1 MTFLLKSTLVLS
13 LRIVE
18 YASGKKEKGSCS
30 KKVLHYFEPSCKAAC
45 LYPQQYPPT
54 EINPMK
60 NKNYEIIRRDIGKKN
75 EANLN
80 EDGTE
85 NKLSL
90 TRR

>member
-1 MTFLLKSTLVLS
+1 MS

-18 YASGKKEKGSCS
+18 YASGKKEKGNCS

-60 NKNYEIIRRDIGKKN
+60 NKNNEKIRRDIGKKKK
-75 EANLN
+75 ANLN
-80 EDGTE
+80 ENGTE
-85 NKLSL
+85 NKLSFP
-90 TRR
+90 RR